1 MWPTAKNR
9 HDLALDDDDLALD
22 GDALRISPRVIELEV
37 QGRISVR
44 RCQHT

>member
-9 HDLALDDDDLALD
+9 HDLVLDDGDLALD
-22 GDALRISPRVIELEV
+22 GYVLRISPRVIELEV
-37 QGRISVR
+37 QGRSSVR